1 MNCVLLLKLILKNAF
16 RHRLRSILTIVGV
29 AVALLAFG
37 LMRTVLDAW
46 NAGSS
51 AAAANRLVT
60 RNAVSLAQPLPYP
73 YKERIR
79 RTSGADVVI
88 AGNWFSGVYKDK
100 KNFFANL
107 AVESDGFFRLY
118 PEIQVT
124 PAERKAFVT
133 DRKGAII
140 GRKLAERFHWRVGD
154 TITLRGTLF
163 PGDWPL
169 TIRGIYT
176 GGRPDT
182 NESVLYFQWAYLN
195 ETMKQRSP
203 SRAGQAG
210 FFIIGIADPNRA
222 AEVSKTIDALFV
234 NSQAETLTETE
245 RAFQLGFLS
254 MSKTILL
261 AVKMCLH
268 DHPHHPGRGGQHHDH
283 VGPGTSGRIRGP
295 QDPRLSRPAPR
306 THAPGRIPSPVPYRR
321 RPGHGHAAAP
331 GPGLRRQP
339 GPILSRLSRLTP
351 NHRLGIRLRAAG
363 RRVRC
368 HRAGLAGLIGTHCRG
383 VPEDRLMP
391 VPLAY
396 SWRNLRTRWL
406 TTLLHRRRHGPGGLR
421 VHGHPHAGRGA
432 APDARDHWVPGQ
444 RHRPAQRL
452 GYGNQK
458 QHRTSHRLGHGHP
471 AGDRL

>member
-1 MNCVLLLKLILKNAF
+1 MLLLKLILKNAF

-254 MSKTILL
+254 MSETILL
-261 AVKMCLH
+261 AVKMVSFMIILIML
-268 DHPHHPGRGGQHHDH
+268 G
-283 VGPGTSGRIRGP
+283 V
-295 QDPRLSRPAPR
+295 
-306 THAPGRIPSPVPYRR
+306 
-321 RPGHGHAAAP
+321 AANTMTMSA
-331 GPGLRRQP
+331 RE
-339 GPILSRLSRLTP
+339 
-351 NHRLGIRLRAAG
+351 RLGEFAALKTLGFRG
-363 RRVRC
+363 RPL
-368 HRAGLAGLIGTHCRG
+368 GLMLLAESLLLSLTGAALGMAML
-383 VPEDRLMP
+383 P
-391 VPLAY
+391 PLARAFGASLAQY
-396 SWRNLRTRWL
+396 FPVFLVSPQTIALVFAFGLLVGVCAAIVPAWRVSSVRIAEAF
-406 TTLLHRRRHGPGGLR
+406 RRIG
-421 VHGHPHAGRGA
+421 
-432 APDARDHWVPGQ
+432 
-444 RHRPAQRL
+444 
-452 GYGNQK
+452 
-458 QHRTSHRLGHGHP
+458 
-471 AGDRL
+471 